1 VDLSIPALS
10 AILPSRIPTVRGS
23 GVHRIILQQNF
34 APSYPKNMIPKTAT
48 GIATVLAGAF
58 LLTACGGA
66 EEKKPEAAMAPP
78 PLLPMKDF
86 FKNPEKAS
94 FRISPDGQYISYRAP
109 WKNRMNIFVQKVGST
124 EAVQVTQDTIR
135 DVGGYFWKGD
145 RILYSRDINGDE
157 NFIVFSASIDGKDV
171 KALTPEKGVRAGV
184 MDDLDQVPGM
194 EQSVMVQ
201 MNERN
206 PQVFDP
212 YLVNIVTGERKAMY
226 DNSKENYEGWITD
239 HAGVIRMATKTD
251 GVNTTIYYR
260 ATEKDPFTPYMTTGF
275 KDQWA
280 PQMFTFDNQNLIV
293 NHNLNGRD
301 KSAIVEWDLAGK
313 KETRMIA
320 ENAEYDMGNVDYSKK
335 RKVLTVATW
344 TGAKSERLMYKKLA
358 PKFEGLEYWIY
369 GEDESE
375 TKFLV
380 WAGSDREPG
389 IYYSYDSST
398 DELKELAKLRP
409 WIDASQM
416 AVMEPISYKSRDG
429 LTIHGYLTLPQGRE
443 AKNLPLVVNPHG
455 GPWARDEWGFNPEV
469 QLLANRGF
477 AVLQMNFRG
486 STGYGR
492 EFWAASF
499 KQWGKTMQDDITDG
513 VEWLTK
519 SGQVDP
525 KRVAIYGAS
534 YGGYATLA
542 GITFTPDLYAA
553 AVDYVGVSDLF
564 TFQRTIPPYW
574 APFKAMMYEMV
585 GDPSKDS
592 LLLDAASPARHADRI
607 KTPLFIAQGA
617 NDPRVVKAESDQ
629 MVAALKAQG
638 VDVQYMVKDN
648 EGHGFHNEENRFE
661 FYGAMEK
668 FLDQHIGSGYKPAEK
683 K

>member
-1 VDLSIPALS
+1 M
-10 AILPSRIPTVRGS
+10 
-23 GVHRIILQQNF
+23 HRIILQQNF

-344 TGAKSERLMYKKLA
+344 TGAKSERLFLDKQTEDMYKKLA

-564 TFQRTIPPYW
+564 TFQRTIPPI
-574 APFKAMMYEMV
+574 
-585 GDPSKDS
+585 G
-592 LLLDAASPARHADRI
+592 RHSR
-607 KTPLFIAQGA
+607 P
-617 NDPRVVKAESDQ
+617 
-629 MVAALKAQG
+629 
-638 VDVQYMVKDN
+638 
-648 EGHGFHNEENRFE
+648 
-661 FYGAMEK
+661 
-668 FLDQHIGSGYKPAEK
+668 
-683 K
+683 